1 MPDAVYDVKTLS
13 PFSLPSVATAVLILE
28 DGSIFY
34 GSGFGAEATNV
45 GEITDHD
52 WFVATLLFVLVCCCC
67 TLYVVVCCWSLLV
80 VVLILVLVLVVVN
93 VIVF

>member
-13 PFSLPSVATAVLILE
+13 PFSPPSAATAVLILE

-45 GEITDHD
+45 DN
-52 WFVATLLFVLVCCCC
+52 ATTAVNSTFFIFLF
-67 TLYVVVCCWSLLV
+67 
-80 VVLILVLVLVVVN
+80 
-93 VIVF
+93 F